1 MAVSISWQ
9 HSWSSSDDGSILYGS
24 DLQYLQVNIEAHT
37 HTETVNI
44 TGTQT
49 AAGNKTFSGVIT
61 ISGTLATVFY
71 EGALVSYEEDFVYY

>member
-1 MAVSISWQ
+1 MSVSISWQ
-9 HSWSSSDDGSILYGS
+9 KSWSSSDDGTILTGA

-49 AAGNKTFSGVIT
+49 AAGDKTLSGVIT

-71 EGALVSYEEDFVYY
+71 ENDLVAYENDFVYY